1 MRLTEKGIV
10 RVEEIWM
17 LIGLAGRKQS
27 GKSSVTDYLCRVFDF
42 HEVSWAYP
50 LKEIIGRGLFGL
62 DDEILYGDSSKRE
75 EIIPAWGMSGRGILQ
90 KVGTDLF
97 RDNFDQNFWV
107 KIGVGRMLA
116 ELAQDRNVVVSDC
129 RFPNELDAIRQ
140 FGGTTCKII
149 KLVERLEHEDLH
161 ESERALDK
169 YTNFDYTLTAG
180 EGDLDVLFS
189 QAKQMIHTIKG
200 V

>member
-1 MRLTEKGIV
+1 
-10 RVEEIWM
+10 M
-17 LIGLAGRKQS
+17 LIGLAGKKQS
-27 GKSSVTDYLCRVFDF
+27 GKSTVTSYLCEVFDF
-42 HEVSWAYP
+42 HEISWAYP
-50 LKEIIGRGLFGL
+50 LKEIIGRQLFGL
-62 DDEILYGDSSKRE
+62 DDDVLYGDSPKRE
-75 EIIPAWGMSGRGILQ
+75 EIITQWGMSGRQILQ

-97 RDNFDQNFWV
+97 RQHFDENFWIKVGV
-107 KIGVGRMLA
+107 KRIIV
-116 ELAQDRNVVVSDC
+116 ELAKKHNVVVSDC
-129 RFPNELDAIRQ
+129 RFPNELDTIRQ

-149 KLVERLEHEDLH
+149 KLAKKLEHEDLH

-180 EGDLDVLFS
+180 QGEILSLKS